1 MPLKW
6 LTWIRNKELGLLNN
20 LWQEDKKSSVDISS
34 EFTALKE
41 INEKI
46 WDIEDDIRDKERAK
60 EFDEKFIELA
70 RSVYF
75 SNDKRAEIN
84 MKLGS
89 ELIEEKSYSD
99 YTWKFN
105 SLTYQRM
112 FMVDAPARVGKWGIF
127 YIHHLRHKLKHCV
140 NDKTRLRIRYG

>member
-1 MPLKW
+1 MTIKVELAYGELLDKITI
-6 LTWIRNKELGLLNN
+6 LQIKSERITDENKLDNVNKELSLLND
-20 LWQEDKKSSVDISS
+20 LWQSDEKSSVDIVN

-46 WDIEDDIRDKERAK
+46 WDIEDGIRDKERDK

-75 SNDKRAEIN
+75 SNDKRAEIKRAIN

-99 YTWKFN
+99 YE
-105 SLTYQRM
+105 
-112 FMVDAPARVGKWGIF
+112 
-127 YIHHLRHKLKHCV
+127 
-140 NDKTRLRIRYG
+140 

>member
-1 MPLKW
+1 MTIKVELAYGELLDKITI
-6 LTWIRNKELGLLNN
+6 LQIKSERISDAAKVANVNKELGLLNN
-20 LWQEDKKSSVDISS
+20 LWQADKKSSVDISS

-60 EFDEKFIELA
+60 EFDEIFIELA

-75 SNDKRAEIN
+75 SNDKRAEIKREIN

-89 ELIEEKSYSD
+89 ELLEEKSYSD
-99 YTWKFN
+99 YT
-105 SLTYQRM
+105 
-112 FMVDAPARVGKWGIF
+112 
-127 YIHHLRHKLKHCV
+127 
-140 NDKTRLRIRYG
+140 

>member
-1 MPLKW
+1 MTIKVELAYGELLDKITI
-6 LTWIRNKELGLLNN
+6 LQIKSERITDAEKVANVNKELNLLND
-20 LWQEDKKSSVDISS
+20 LWAADAKSSADISS
-34 EFTALKE
+34 EFKALKD

-46 WDIEDDIRDKERAK
+46 WDIEDGIRDKERDK

-75 SNDKRAEIN
+75 SNDKRAEIKRAIN

-99 YTWKFN
+99 Y
-105 SLTYQRM
+105 
-112 FMVDAPARVGKWGIF
+112 V
-127 YIHHLRHKLKHCV
+127 
-140 NDKTRLRIRYG
+140 

>member
-1 MPLKW
+1 MTIKVELSYDKITI
-6 LTWIRNKELGLLNN
+6 LQIKSERISDTAKVANVNKELGLLNR
-20 LWQEDKKSSVDISS
+20 LWQADKKSSVDISS
-34 EFTALKE
+34 EFTALKD

-60 EFDEKFIELA
+60 EFDEIFIELV

-75 SNDKRAEIN
+75 SNDKRAEIKREIN

-99 YTWKFN
+99 YT
-105 SLTYQRM
+105 
-112 FMVDAPARVGKWGIF
+112 
-127 YIHHLRHKLKHCV
+127 
-140 NDKTRLRIRYG
+140 

>member
-1 MPLKW
+1 MTIKVELAYGELLDKMTI
-6 LTWIRNKELGLLNN
+6 LQIKSERITDENKLSNVNKELGLLND
-20 LWQEDKKSSVDISS
+20 LWKSDEKSSVDISA

-46 WDIEDDIRDKERAK
+46 WDIEDGIRDKERDK

-75 SNDKRAEIN
+75 SNDKRAEIKRDIN

-89 ELIEEKSYSD
+89 ALLEEKSYSD
-99 YTWKFN
+99 YT
-105 SLTYQRM
+105 
-112 FMVDAPARVGKWGIF
+112 
-127 YIHHLRHKLKHCV
+127 
-140 NDKTRLRIRYG
+140 

>member
-1 MPLKW
+1 MTIKVELAYGELLDKITI
-6 LTWIRNKELGLLNN
+6 LQIKSERISDAAKVANVNKELGLLNN
-20 LWQEDKKSSVDISS
+20 LWQADKKSSVDISS

-46 WDIEDDIRDKERAK
+46 WDIGDDIRDKERTK

-75 SNDKRAEIN
+75 SNDKRAEIKREIN

-89 ELIEEKSYSD
+89 ELLEEKSYSD
-99 YTWKFN
+99 YT
-105 SLTYQRM
+105 
-112 FMVDAPARVGKWGIF
+112 
-127 YIHHLRHKLKHCV
+127 
-140 NDKTRLRIRYG
+140 